1 MRIKTVNQM
10 FKGSFTNDPNGQL
23 YINLK
28 NIDILFSR
36 FCIQYW
42 GDNQRKYSNIP
53 LQLYFISTN
62 VKEFVITI
70 KKDLTEMGNDFR
82 FKFSTYD

>member
-36 FCIQYW
+36 FCNQYL
-42 GDNQRKYSNIP
+42 GDNQRKYSDIK
-53 LQLYFISTN
+53 LQIFYFSTN
-62 VKEFVITI
+62 VKEFVTNL
-70 KKDLTEMGNDFR
+70 KTDLSEMGNDLQ
-82 FKFSTYD
+82 FKFSTYA